1 MLYFFNT
8 VCCFL
13 ILWSLI
19 FILVQQEIIHV
30 IFSLVI
36 FISSS
41 LSWIGLRQLEF
52 IVLIL
57 FIIYV
62 GVIVVLFLFITII
75 YQLPKLI
82 FNFSELM
89 IWIIAVGF
97 LFSVTY
103 VEKVQ
108 VVRVF
113 SGVDILYLSNFFN
126 NYPITILLCGA
137 LLLMSIISALIIVN
151 VLYVTHY
158 K

>member
-1 MLYFFNT
+1 MLYFLNS

-41 LSWIGLRQLEF
+41 LSWLGLRQLEF

-75 YQLPKLI
+75 YKLPKLVI
-82 FNFSELM
+82 NFSGLRNWT
-89 IWIIAVGF
+89 ISSLL
-97 LFSVTY
+97 LFSIY
-103 VEKVQ
+103 YQ
-108 VVRVF
+108 GRSQPMRVF
-113 SGVDILYLSNFFN
+113 NGVDIFLFANFFN
-126 NYPITILLCGA
+126 NFGTTVLLCGA
-137 LLLMSIISALIIVN
+137 LLLISIISALIIVN
-151 VLYVTHY
+151 ILSTAYY
-158 K
+158 R